1 MIVRLTSILLLLLLL
16 LSCSDDKSSKS
27 KRTLF
32 IKLDS
37 SQTGVNFTNT
47 IQETEAL
54 NVFKYRNFYN
64 GGGVAI
70 GDINNDGLAD
80 LFFTA
85 NMSPNKLYLNKGDF
99 QFDDISVSSGIPQ
112 SNRWSTGAVMVDI
125 NDDGLLDIY
134 VCNAGLNLDTLP
146 ANELFVNQ
154 GDNSFIEM
162 AEEYGLNNTGYTTHA
177 SFFDYD
183 RDGDLDVYIL
193 NNSFI
198 PVNTLNYSNKRDLKA
213 EDWKVKEFLKGG
225 GDALLENV
233 NGKFV
238 NVTEKAGIY
247 QSLIG
252 FGLGVT
258 VGDVNGD
265 TYPDIYVSNDFF
277 ERDYFYINQKDGT
290 FSEELEDR
298 IGVISHSSMGADMGD
313 INNDGNLDIFVTDML
328 PDNDYRLKTNTTFDN
343 INLRKLKVDK
353 GFYNQFM
360 HNTLQLNDGQ
370 GNFKEVSHYAGVN
383 ASDWSWGALMFDA
396 DNDSHSDIFVCNG
409 IFRDVIDQ
417 DFINFFSNEVIQK
430 MAISGK
436 KKEDVKPILDR
447 MPSNPLKNKAF
458 KNQGQLQFQDN
469 TDEWG
474 FSDKTFSNGAAYGD
488 LDNDGDLDLVINNLN
503 QESTIYKNNATH
515 NSISLQVKY
524 QSPNQFGI
532 GAKVNVHFDEQ
543 VLTREI
549 YPAKG
554 FQSSVDYQV
563 VIGLNEATIID
574 SISVLWPNGELQ
586 TFNNLKINASH
597 ILDYS
602 KGDKKSSVTPPVNI
616 ATLFTEVDNTFGK
629 HTEDDHIDFYY
640 ERNIPMLLSREG
652 PCLAE
657 GDFDNDGKVDL
668 YIGGAAGQAPILYR
682 NTGSGYRSVQAH
694 HFEIFKEFEDTDAVF
709 FDADNDG
716 DVDLIVGSGGNNAS
730 FADKAFHDRLYLNN
744 NGKFEYQFNS
754 LPNKRINTSVIRPH
768 DIDGDGDL
776 DLFIGGRSIPGE
788 YAISP
793 GSYIFL
799 NNGAGQFMDA
809 TKILIPE
816 LAFAGM
822 VTDGMWVDILH
833 NEGLELII
841 VGEWMA
847 PRILSY
853 NGENFDIV
861 ECGLSKYSGLWQ
873 TVEVLDADNDGDSDL
888 VMGNIGE
895 NFSLHADSINPLK
908 IWINDFDGNGSMEK
922 LITRRI
928 NDKDM
933 PVAMKGDLIEQLPFL
948 KKENVLHEEYATKTL
963 QDLFK
968 PEILR
973 KSNIKQ
979 VNYVQSIVAINDGSG
994 QFAVEPLPI
1003 EAQLSCV
1010 NDFVIDDVNGDGFD
1024 DLIFAG
1030 NNHFFLPQFSM
1041 IDASRG
1047 TIMLNDKNGNFIPMD
1062 HSKTGLNLKGVT
1074 RSLEFVTYNGH
1085 SHLMA
1090 LINDDYPKLYRYTS
1104 SND

>member
-447 MPSNPLKNKAF
+447 MPSNPTGVNKR
-458 KNQGQLQFQDN
+458 
-469 TDEWG
+469 
-474 FSDKTFSNGAAYGD
+474 
-488 LDNDGDLDLVINNLN
+488 NL
-503 QESTIYKNNATH
+503 SCKGI
-515 NSISLQVKY
+515 SI
-524 QSPNQFGI
+524 
-532 GAKVNVHFDEQ
+532 
-543 VLTREI
+543 
-549 YPAKG
+549 
-554 FQSSVDYQV
+554 
-563 VIGLNEATIID
+563 
-574 SISVLWPNGELQ
+574 
-586 TFNNLKINASH
+586 
-597 ILDYS
+597 
-602 KGDKKSSVTPPVNI
+602 
-616 ATLFTEVDNTFGK
+616 
-629 HTEDDHIDFYY
+629 
-640 ERNIPMLLSREG
+640 LSR
-652 PCLAE
+652 L
-657 GDFDNDGKVDL
+657 
-668 YIGGAAGQAPILYR
+668 
-682 NTGSGYRSVQAH
+682 SSSH
-694 HFEIFKEFEDTDAVF
+694 
-709 FDADNDG
+709 
-716 DVDLIVGSGGNNAS
+716 
-730 FADKAFHDRLYLNN
+730 
-744 NGKFEYQFNS
+744 
-754 LPNKRINTSVIRPH
+754 
-768 DIDGDGDL
+768 
-776 DLFIGGRSIPGE
+776 
-788 YAISP
+788 
-793 GSYIFL
+793 
-799 NNGAGQFMDA
+799 
-809 TKILIPE
+809 
-816 LAFAGM
+816 
-822 VTDGMWVDILH
+822 WV
-833 NEGLELII
+833 
-841 VGEWMA
+841 
-847 PRILSY
+847 
-853 NGENFDIV
+853 
-861 ECGLSKYSGLWQ
+861 K
-873 TVEVLDADNDGDSDL
+873 
-888 VMGNIGE
+888 
-895 NFSLHADSINPLK
+895 
-908 IWINDFDGNGSMEK
+908 
-922 LITRRI
+922 
-928 NDKDM
+928 
-933 PVAMKGDLIEQLPFL
+933 
-948 KKENVLHEEYATKTL
+948 
-963 QDLFK
+963 
-968 PEILR
+968 
-973 KSNIKQ
+973 
-979 VNYVQSIVAINDGSG
+979 
-994 QFAVEPLPI
+994 
-1003 EAQLSCV
+1003 
-1010 NDFVIDDVNGDGFD
+1010 
-1024 DLIFAG
+1024 
-1030 NNHFFLPQFSM
+1030 
-1041 IDASRG
+1041 
-1047 TIMLNDKNGNFIPMD
+1047 
-1062 HSKTGLNLKGVT
+1062 
-1074 RSLEFVTYNGH
+1074 
-1085 SHLMA
+1085 
-1090 LINDDYPKLYRYTS
+1090 
-1104 SND
+1104 